1 MGLRKFL
8 CNITTTNKNHTKKIV
23 NSMWKSM
30 KRNYKPD
37 ETIIAFKLNHILSFA
52 SCRLNFGI
60 TVI

>member
-30 KRNYKPD
+30 KRQLNATNIKTVQKDKRNPLTENYL
-37 ETIIAFKLNHILSFA
+37 TF
-52 SCRLNFGI
+52 
-60 TVI
+60 